1 MNWFRRRTPPLSAQ
15 TKKNI
20 ESVAQIEREFLR
32 ERSAAERA
40 SDAITRFVGSM
51 TFVACHVALFTAWFV
66 LNSGFVL
73 GPRAFDGYPYQFLN
87 LALALEGI
95 FLSTFVLMSQN
106 RQNAQAEQW
115 AQLGLQVNLLAEQEA
130 TQMLRMLRSICD
142 RLGVEK
148 DDRQLK
154 EMIETTHLEVLA
166 QELEKSRDALE
177 ASEAEP
183 GGA

>member
-1 MNWFRRRTPPLSAQ
+1 MNWFRRRAPLSAQ
-15 TKKNI
+15 TRKNI

-32 ERSAAERA
+32 ERSAVERI
-40 SDAITRFVGSM
+40 SDAVTRFVGSV
-51 TFVACHVALFTAWFV
+51 TFVACHVARFPAWFV
-66 LNSGFVL
+66 LNTGLVL
-73 GPRAFDGYPYQFLN
+73 GPRAFDAYPYQFLN
-87 LALALEGI
+87 LALALEGV

-130 TQMLRMLRSICD
+130 TQMLKMLRSICD

-154 EMIETTHLEVLA
+154 EMIETTHVGVLA
-166 QELEKSRDALE
+166 QELGKSREDLE
-177 ASEAEP
+177 AGEA
-183 GGA
+183 G